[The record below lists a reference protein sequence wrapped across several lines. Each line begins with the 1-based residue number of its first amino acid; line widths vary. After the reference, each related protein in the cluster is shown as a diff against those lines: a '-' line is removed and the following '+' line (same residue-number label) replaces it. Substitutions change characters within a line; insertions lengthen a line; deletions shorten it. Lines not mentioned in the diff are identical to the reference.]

1 MAFNSDAYIADL
13 VARGWSR
20 TDAVNSARYEAQAV
34 ADVDRQ
40 VASANA
46 LADRAL
52 GKTPAPTSSQALRP
66 TVTIGGAPA
75 SYQPGTSMQPTVTIG
90 GAPAGYAET
99 TTPNYITGEGVPGV
113 GGFTPATPNYITGAG
128 VSTTPAV
135 TSPVVPPASNISKED
150 MDAFALLEKTF
161 ADYGLSELVPA
172 IQGYMKKNL
181 GPNQA
186 TLLLR
191 TEPAYIARFKGNE
204 VRRNAGLNSL
214 SEGEYLALEDSY
226 SQTLRAYGVQTY
238 LGADAKTRQKAMV
251 DIIGNDI
258 SATEFKDR
266 IETVVTRVA
275 NADAQVKE
283 TLKTFYGI
291 KDEDLTGYFLNP
303 KENLPKLQEK
313 VTAAEIGAAAKA
325 QGLTTGVTGAAALAQ
340 FGITKQEAQAGYATI
355 GEFMPTATKL
365 GEIYNDGYTQNLA
378 EQEVFKGT
386 ASAKRKRQQLAER
399 EVASFS
405 GSSGRART
413 GQPQTNSGRF

>member
-20 TDAVNSARYEAQAV
+20 TDAVNSARYEAQAQ
-34 ADVDRQ
+34 AY
-40 VASANA
+40 A
-46 LADRAL
+46 
-52 GKTPAPTSSQALRP
+52 APTTVSSTTPPAGSMQP

-75 SYQPGTSMQPTVTIG
+75 GYAPITSMQPTVTIG
-90 GAPAGYAET
+90 GAPAGYTET
-99 TTPNYITGEGVPGV
+99 V
-113 GGFTPATPNYITGAG
+113 TPNYITGAG
-128 VSTTPAV
+128 VPGTPGYQAPTTPNYITGAGV
-135 TSPVVPPASNISKED
+135 TTTNIPPKQTTTDSDISKED
-150 MDAFALLEKTF
+150 RDAFALLEQTF
-161 ADYGLSELVPA
+161 RDYGLSELVPV
-172 IQGYMKKNL
+172 IKGYMQRNL
-181 GPNQA
+181 GPKQA
-186 TLLLR
+186 ALELR
-191 TEPAYIARFKGNE
+191 NEPAYKARFAGNE
-204 VRRNAGLNSL
+204 ARRASGMNAL
-214 SEGEYLALEDSY
+214 SEAEYLALEDSY
-226 SQTLRAYGVQTY
+226 SQTLRAYGVQNY
-238 LGADAKTRQKAMV
+238 LGTDAKSRQKVMS
-251 DIIGNDI
+251 DIIANDI

-266 IETVVTRVA
+266 IETVVTRVN

-283 TLKTFYGI
+283 TLKTFYDI

-340 FGITKQEAQAGYATI
+340 FGITKQEAQAGYSTI
-355 GEFMPTATKL
+355 GEFMPTASKL
-365 GEIYNDGYTQNLA
+365 GTIYNDEYSQNLA

-413 GQPQTNSGRF
+413 GQPSGNSGRF

>member
-20 TDAVNSARYEAQAV
+20 TDAVNSARYEAQAQTY
-34 ADVDRQ
+34 ATT
-40 VASANA
+40 AS
-46 LADRAL
+46 
-52 GKTPAPTSSQALRP
+52 PASPETLRP

-75 SYQPGTSMQPTVTIG
+75 GYQPGVTMQPTVTIG
-90 GAPAGYAET
+90 GAPADYKST
-99 TTPNYITGEGVPGV
+99 VTPNFITGEGVPGV
-113 GGFTPATPNYITGAG
+113 NGFTPSSPNYITGAG
-128 VSTTPAV
+128 VTT
-135 TSPVVPPASNISKED
+135 TSPVVPPTVPPVSNISKDD
-150 MDAFALLEKTF
+150 MDAFAILERTF
-161 ADYGLSELVPA
+161 KDYGLEELIPA

-191 TEPAYIARFKGNE
+191 TEPAYVARFKGNE

-214 SEGEYLALEDSY
+214 SEAEYLALEDSY

-258 SATEFKDR
+258 SATEFRDR
-266 IETVVTRVA
+266 IDTVVTRVT

-283 TLKTFYGI
+283 TLRTFYGI

-313 VTAAEIGAAAKA
+313 VTAAEIGAAAKS
-325 QGLTTGVTGAAALAQ
+325 QGLTTGVTGATALAQ
-340 FGITKQEAQAGYATI
+340 FGITKKEAEAGYATI

-365 GEIYNDGYTQNLA
+365 GDIYKDNYTQNLA

-386 ASAKRKRQQLAER
+386 ASAKRKRQQLAEQ
-399 EVASFS
+399 EVGSFS

-413 GQPQTNSGRF
+413 GQPSGNSGKF